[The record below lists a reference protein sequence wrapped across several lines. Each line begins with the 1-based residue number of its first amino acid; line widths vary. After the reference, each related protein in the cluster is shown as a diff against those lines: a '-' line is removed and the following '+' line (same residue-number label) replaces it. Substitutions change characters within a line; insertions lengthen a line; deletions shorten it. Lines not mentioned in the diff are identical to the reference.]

1 MIHYLNDV
9 AISVETV
16 SCLFEN
22 LFNVNHPLVVEEFTA
37 KDFENWT
44 QEAKVDHDSLIQMQ
58 VKHLSSAEDVEN
70 HRQGICSV
78 NVLIIQTLFCFL
90 VFFCPYSF
98 IFFQIVL
105 VHFQIV
111 VEEFLATVSI
121 FTRSFGRLLVVACF
135 AIIVVAR
142 FFAGIVAI
150 KLKDT
155 LAAPVTFR
163 FDSIVSIFSFF
174 SCSR

>member
-1 MIHYLNDV
+1 
-9 AISVETV
+9 
-16 SCLFEN
+16 
-22 LFNVNHPLVVEEFTA
+22 VNHPLVVEKFTA

-58 VKHLSSAEDVEN
+58 VKHLPSAEDVK
-70 HRQGICSV
+70 HHCQGIGTV
-78 NVLIIQTLFCFL
+78 NVLIIQTLFCFF
-90 VFFCPYSF
+90 VFSCPYSF
-98 IFFQIVL
+98 IFFQIIL
-105 VHFQIV
+105 VHFQII
-111 VEEFLATVSI
+111 VEEFLATVFI
-121 FTRSFGRLLVVACF
+121 FALSYASLLVVACF

-142 FFAGIVAI
+142 FCAGIVAI

-155 LAAPVTFR
+155 LAASVTFR